1 MNWIP
6 DRSGQLLSNA
16 MDDGTVIVS
25 PTDGRLSVLNEVGAF
40 IWDLIDGQN
49 SVDFIVSQV
58 VDHFDVSSETA
69 RADVDSFLQTLAER
83 DLVARKEG
91 S

>member
-40 IWDLIDGQN
+40 IWELINGQN
-49 SVDFIVSQV
+49 SVDYIVSRV

-69 RADVDSFLQTLAER
+69 RADVVSFLQALAER
-83 DLVARKEG
+83 DLVTRKDG

>member
-1 MNWIP
+1 
-6 DRSGQLLSNA
+6 

>member
-1 MNWIP
+1 MTWIP

-40 IWDLIDGQN
+40 IWELINGQN

-69 RADVDSFLQTLAER
+69 RADVVSFLQALAER
-83 DLVARKEG
+83 DLVTRKEG